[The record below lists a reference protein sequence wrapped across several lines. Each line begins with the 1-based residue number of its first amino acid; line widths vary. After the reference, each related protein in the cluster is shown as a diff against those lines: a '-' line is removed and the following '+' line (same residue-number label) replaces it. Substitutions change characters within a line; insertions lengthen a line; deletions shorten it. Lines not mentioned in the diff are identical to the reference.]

1 MIHQHPHKTFI
12 WPRRKLDDEVSAK
25 DQAMGKDSPCCILE
39 SWQKFFVFFCW
50 LKLWSC
56 VDISS
61 IPANIELFFCC
72 HARSSA
78 KLIVWSENCRNFRWV
93 WGPKSAL
100 GSFPAK
106 HGWFWRHFGSDL
118 YLPRCHNCQGALV
131 KGERLW
137 PGNGSLW
144 DRSQLSL
151 RSSKHKKGED
161 VEGPGLVIGGKYI
174 HHSIV
179 ISTVRA
185 RPPRVATMHHRCG
198 CRRVFWW
205 GWKTV
210 FVYQKRTSKGCWF
223 LSLLNTVKGPDFDRR
238 SWLLNFCF
246 YWGRLP

>member
-1 MIHQHPHKTFI
+1 MAKAQVGWWGQCQGPGHGERFALLYPRELAEVFRIFLLGEALELCGHFI
-12 WPRRKLDDEVSAK
+12 N
-25 DQAMGKDSPCCILE
+25 PCKH
-39 SWQKFFVFFCW
+39 WAFFFVATQGHQRN
-50 LKLWSC
+50 
-56 VDISS
+56 SS
-61 IPANIELFFCC
+61 
-72 HARSSA
+72 SGA
-78 KLIVWSENCRNFRWV
+78 KTAGTFDGFGAQKVPW
-93 WGPKSAL
+93 

-198 CRRVFWW
+198 WVQK
-205 GWKTV
+205 GVLMGLEDV
-210 FVYQKRTSKGCWF
+210 FVIKKDKYGYGVLVF
-223 LSLLNTVKGPDFDRR
+223 ESLEHG
-238 SWLLNFCF
+238 
-246 YWGRLP
+246 